1 MRRTVTFTS
10 DFGYNDTYVAE
21 VRGVIEACAPSAH
34 VIDLTHGIGRGDLL
48 ACSFVLLSSYGYFE
62 EGSVHLAVVDPGVGT
77 KRGILAVETGEY
89 TFVGPDNGILYEA
102 ANSSGVRRII
112 KVDPERLRSKAKKI
126 FTSKVAEKVLGSDPS
141 STFHGRD
148 IFAPLVGYIVAGAP
162 LEEVGST
169 DGLTDGL
176 TDGSME
182 RVEIAGPDIREDRIT
197 GSVMYVDRFGNLITN
212 VGNGLVGPDDE
223 LFLRTGGKL
232 VGVGKIR
239 GAYAE
244 VSPGLCL
251 SVTGSRGYVEIAV
264 NGGSA
269 EQTLGACTGD
279 DILVLRG

>member
-10 DFGYNDTYVAE
+10 DFGYHDTYVAE

-48 ACSFVLLSSYGYFE
+48 ACSFVLLSSYSYFE
-62 EGSVHLAVVDPGVGT
+62 ESSVHLAVVDPGVGT
-77 KRGILAVETGEY
+77 ERGILAVETGEY

-102 ANSSGVRRII
+102 ANSSGVRCIFE
-112 KVDPERLRSKAKKI
+112 VDPERLRSKAKKI
-126 FTSKVAEKVLGSDPS
+126 FTSRVAERVLGSDPS

-162 LEEVGST
+162 MEEIGSATGST
-169 DGLTDGL
+169 A
-176 TDGSME
+176 GSME
-182 RVEIAGPDIREDRIT
+182 RVEITGPDVREDQIV
-197 GSVMYVDRFGNLITN
+197 GSVIYVDRFGNLITN
-212 VGNGLVGPDDE
+212 VGNKLVGPDDE
-223 LFLRTGGKL
+223 LFLKAGGKL
-232 VGVGKIR
+232 VRVGKIR
-239 GAYAE
+239 RTYAE
-244 VSPGLCL
+244 APPGLCI

-269 EQTLGACTGD
+269 KQTLGACTGD

>member
-10 DFGYNDTYVAE
+10 DFGYKDTYVAE

-34 VIDLTHGIGRGDLL
+34 VIDLTHGIDRGDLL
-48 ACSFVLLSSYGYFE
+48 ACSFVLLSSYSYFE

-77 KRGILAVETGEY
+77 DRGILAVETGEY

-112 KVDPERLRSKAKKI
+112 EVDPERLRLKAKKI
-126 FTSKVAEKVLGSDPS
+126 FTSKVAERVLGNDPS

-169 DGLTDGL
+169 A
-176 TDGSME
+176 GSME
-182 RVEIAGPDIREDRIT
+182 RVEITGPEIREDQIV

-212 VGNGLVGPDDE
+212 VGNKLVGPDDE
-223 LFLRTGGKL
+223 LFIKAGGKL

-239 GAYAE
+239 RAYAE

-251 SVTGSRGYVEIAV
+251 SVTGSRGYVEIAE

-269 EQTLGACTGD
+269 KQTLGACTGD

>member
-10 DFGYNDTYVAE
+10 DFGYKDTYVAE

-48 ACSFVLLSSYGYFE
+48 ACSFVLLSSYSYFE
-62 EGSVHLAVVDPGVGT
+62 EGSIHLAVVDPGVGT
-77 KRGILAVETGEY
+77 ERGILAVETGEY

-102 ANSSGVRRII
+102 ANSSGVRCIFE
-112 KVDPERLRSKAKKI
+112 VDPERLRSKAKKI
-126 FTSKVAEKVLGSDPS
+126 FTSKVAERVLGSGPS

-162 LEEVGST
+162 LEEIGSAT
-169 DGLTDGL
+169 
-176 TDGSME
+176 GSME
-182 RVEIAGPDIREDRIT
+182 RVKIARPDVREDRIV
-197 GSVMYVDRFGNLITN
+197 GSVIYVDRFGNLITN
-212 VGNGLVGPDDE
+212 VGNKLVGPDDE

-251 SVTGSRGYVEIAV
+251 SITGSRGYVEIAV

-269 EQTLGACTGD
+269 KQTFGACTGD

>member
-10 DFGYNDTYVAE
+10 DFGYQDTYVAE

-102 ANSSGVRRII
+102 ANSSGVLRII

-126 FTSKVAEKVLGSDPS
+126 FTSKVAERVLGSDPS

-162 LEEVGST
+162 LEEVGSVT
-169 DGLTDGL
+169 GP
-176 TDGSME
+176 ME
-182 RVEIAGPDIREDRIT
+182 RVEIAGPDVREDQII

-269 EQTLGACTGD
+269 KQTLGACTGD

>member
-48 ACSFVLLSSYGYFE
+48 ACSFVLLSSYSYFE

-77 KRGILAVETGEY
+77 DRGILAVETGEY

-102 ANSSGVRRII
+102 ANSSGVLRII
-112 KVDPERLRSKAKKI
+112 EVDPDRLRSKAKKI
-126 FTSKVAEKVLGSDPS
+126 FTSKVAERVLRNDPS

-169 DGLTDGL
+169 AGLTA
-176 TDGSME
+176 GSMK
-182 RVEIAGPDIREDRIT
+182 RVETPGPDVREDRRV

-212 VGNGLVGPDDE
+212 VGNKLVGPDNE
-223 LFLRTGGKL
+223 LFIRTGGKL
-232 VGVGKIR
+232 VGVGKVR
-239 GAYAE
+239 RTYAE
-244 VSPGLCL
+244 ASPGLCL
-251 SVTGSRGYVEIAV
+251 AVTGSRGYVEIAV

-269 EQTLGACTGD
+269 EQALGACTGN